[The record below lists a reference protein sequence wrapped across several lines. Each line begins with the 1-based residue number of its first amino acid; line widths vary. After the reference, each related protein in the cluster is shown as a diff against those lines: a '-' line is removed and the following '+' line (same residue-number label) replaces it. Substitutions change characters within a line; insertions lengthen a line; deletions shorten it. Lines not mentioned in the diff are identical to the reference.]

1 MNKLEFARIHE
12 MQFHGDIRFHLR
24 LHEMTKEPLWPEPVP
39 PHWHE
44 EYEFLVITR
53 GTGTACLNTR
63 TMHIEP
69 GDILFINAGIVHSFR
84 GNEKNPLAFYALDFG
99 RELIS
104 SYGNDDIQQKY
115 ISRQANGELIFRD
128 HFKRMML
135 CGRILKNH

>member
-1 MNKLEFARIHE
+1 MNQLEFARIHE

-84 GNEKNPLAFYALDFG
+84 GDEIFSKN
-99 RELIS
+99 IS
-104 SYGNDDIQQKY
+104 AVRQMVSLFSET
-115 ISRQANGELIFRD
+115 IS
-128 HFKRMML
+128 KRMML
-135 CGRILKNH
+135 CGRISKNRLKKYVLFAARKWQKMSC

>member
-1 MNKLEFARIHE
+1 MNQLEFARIHE

-69 GDILFINAGIVHSFR
+69 GDILFINAGLYT
-84 GNEKNPLAFYALDFG
+84 PLGEMKKIHWLFM
-99 RELIS
+99 RLILEES
-104 SYGNDDIQQKY
+104 
-115 ISRQANGELIFRD
+115 L
-128 HFKRMML
+128 
-135 CGRILKNH
+135 

>member
-84 GNEKNPLAFYALDFG
+84 GDEKNPLAFYALDFG

-104 SYGNDDIQQKY
+104 S
-115 ISRQANGELIFRD
+115 
-128 HFKRMML
+128 
-135 CGRILKNH
+135 

>member
-1 MNKLEFARIHE
+1 MNQLEFARIHE

-84 GNEKNPLAFYALDFG
+84 GDEKNPLAFYALDFG

-115 ISRQANGELIFRD
+115 ISRQA
-128 HFKRMML
+128 
-135 CGRILKNH
+135 

>member
-84 GNEKNPLAFYALDFG
+84 GNEKNPSDFCVSVAPEHGISADGLEISLETLRDEPAYG
-99 RELIS
+99 RR
-104 SYGNDDIQQKY
+104 N
-115 ISRQANGELIFRD
+115 R
-128 HFKRMML
+128 
-135 CGRILKNH
+135 